1 MYSPHKISLSEH
13 IFRGFIQDWGD
24 MTRVFQKKLFIG
36 VTLAIA
42 LLVSGCQTTGTG
54 GPSASSSNFRV
65 AKDSYTL
72 FFDQKDHLK
81 ELTTAGNF
89 SDASILYEEQREYFD
104 AKAAEDPE
112 TAGLIARVV
121 TYVSTPFKTDIAETL
136 ADLKPVTWPADVADW
151 DSVRLKLQT
160 AERIHAIVP
169 KDGVFVNPA
178 YHPEGYSALKKEIAA
193 LRAKTDSTAAAD
205 FAAYDHFSGE
215 PFFAIHPG
223 SASPREFFAENPTAL
238 ETVLK
243 GRSGAEISRFAGQ
256 LGKSN
261 VALDDWQTISRTYV
275 NARLEALPRKNRKLA
290 DVLAVVSEAKSSGY
304 DVQKLDSVK
313 VGFVEVTSRTLLN
326 KRQIEFPAS
335 IDVDLPFDVEKSELD
350 TAFESTTADNA
361 DYLIVFDVALAKARR
376 KIGRMNGRTSQKVV
390 GYKQESN
397 PKYTQLQN
405 QVTATQMR
413 VQSEAMN
420 VSMAQ
425 AQYCYGLGCMGKI
438 IAVVAA
444 DSKRQEAQDEL
455 QNVMGQLSSTPTM
468 IEVPIK
474 AAYQYRVATVDTSKT
489 MTVHYYVIDKANKRY
504 FKSTFDVTENER
516 FEVAYGISG
525 TDPDANNLA
534 GKHDGEA
541 DVADWEKAASSVK
554 LSQLIDHYL
563 ANQSKSKRMTNITA
577 LRKEMLEDRN
587 TAIAKYKE
595 NTFEES
601 TANDPRFDSVVAIYT
616 AGSGLGTGFF
626 VRPDI
631 VMTNYHVVDE
641 NEFVELKMHDE
652 QETFGKVIAR
662 DAVLDLALV
671 KVQSRGKPVRFY
683 NKNKIELG
691 STVEVIGH
699 PKGYEFSI
707 TRGVVSAIRREKSA
721 NLNAG
726 SDVLFVQVDAAIS
739 NGNSGGP
746 VFLEDYVISVV
757 SWIRVDQGS
766 QNLNFSI
773 HHSEAQRFLTENL
786 GGS

>member
-1 MYSPHKISLSEH
+1 
-13 IFRGFIQDWGD
+13 
-24 MTRVFQKKLFIG
+24 MTRFSEKKLLLCGALAF
-36 VTLAIA
+36 TL
-42 LLVSGCQTTGTG
+42 LMTGCQTTGTG
-54 GPSASSSNFRV
+54 SPDGSSSNFRV

-72 FFDQKDHLK
+72 FFDQKDHLE

-104 AKAAEDPE
+104 AKAQEDPE
-112 TAGLIARVV
+112 TKSLIAGVV
-121 TYVSTPFKTDIAETL
+121 ANVSTPFETDISETL
-136 ADLKPVTWPADVADW
+136 ADLKPVAWPTDVANW
-151 DSVRLKLQT
+151 DSVRRKLQT
-160 AERIHAIVP
+160 AERIHAIIP
-169 KDGVFVNPA
+169 KDGVFVNPG
-178 YHPEGYSALKKEIAA
+178 YRPEGLTELKTRIDT
-193 LRAKTDSTAAAD
+193 LRKKVDASAAAD

-215 PFFAIHPG
+215 PFFSIHPR
-223 SASPREFFAENPTAL
+223 SSSPREFFNENPTAL
-238 ETVLK
+238 QTVLK
-243 GRSGAEISRFAGQ
+243 GRVGAEISRFASEIGQ
-256 LGKSN
+256 SN
-261 VALDDWQTISRTYV
+261 VSSDTWKVISRAYV
-275 NARLEALPRKNRKLA
+275 NAKLDALPKKNRKLA
-290 DVLAVVSEAKSSGY
+290 DVLSIVSEARSSGF

-326 KRQIEFPAS
+326 QGQIEFPAS
-335 IDVDLPFDVEKSELD
+335 IDVDLPFDIEKSELD

-376 KIGRMNGRTSQKVV
+376 KIGRMSGRTSQQIV

-413 VQSEAMN
+413 VQSETMN

-438 IAVVAA
+438 IAVAAA
-444 DSKRQEAQDEL
+444 DAKRQEAQDEL

-474 AAYQYRVATVDTSKT
+474 AAYQYRVATVDASKT
-489 MTVHYYVIDKANKRY
+489 MTVHYYVIDKASKRY

-554 LSQLIDHYL
+554 LSQLIDYYL
-563 ANQSKSKRMTNITA
+563 ANRAKSKRMTNITA
-577 LRKEMLEDRN
+577 LRKEMLKDRN

-707 TRGVVSAIRREKSA
+707 TRGIVSAVRREKSA
-721 NLNAG
+721 NLNSG

-757 SWIRVDQGS
+757 SWIRIDQGA

-773 HHSEAQRFLTENL
+773 HHSEAQRFITENL